1 MNQLSM
7 TGKYPAVDRDRAGQP
22 EVTLSP
28 TGEMIRK
35 AWEDRIPLTWPAVW
49 EAIGMS
55 LAGIGIAGI
64 ILVIIIFIV
73 T

>member
-1 MNQLSM
+1 MSQLSM
-7 TGKYPAVDRDRAGQP
+7 TGEYPAVDRDRAGQP
-22 EVTLSP
+22 EATHSP
-28 TGEMIRK
+28 SGERS
-35 AWEDRIPLTWPAVW
+35 AWNDRIPLTWPAVW

>member
-1 MNQLSM
+1 MYQPSM
-7 TGKYPAVDRDRAGQP
+7 TREYPAVDPDRACQP
-22 EVTLSP
+22 EATHSP
-28 TGEMIRK
+28 SGERS
-35 AWEDRIPLTWPAVW
+35 AWNDRMPLTWPAVC

-55 LAGIGIAGI
+55 LAGIGIAGT